1 MLEDRNNARG
11 PERHN
16 MRRVRHIHFVG
27 VGGAGMSGIAEVLHN
42 LGYQVTGT
50 DLRRDGATE
59 RLAGMGIDV
68 GFEHRAESVN
78 GSDVVVYSSAV
89 PADNPELLAARNKR
103 IPIIPR
109 AEMLSELMRFREGV
123 AVAGTHGK
131 TTTTSLIASL
141 LAQGMFDPTYIIGGR
156 LNMSGSHA
164 RLGKGKYI
172 VAEADES
179 DASFLHLSPVYAV
192 LTNIDADHLEHCGGS
207 YEALQNNFIDFLH
220 CLPFYGLVVIC
231 GDDAGIREILPRINR
246 PYVTYGI
253 DSDADYRAQAIE
265 FSGPLTSFDIVRRD
279 GDGPFRVTLNLPGR
293 HNVLNSLA
301 AVALATE
308 LGVSQQAISA
318 GLEDF
323 QGIARRSSILG
334 NIHINGKTALL
345 VDDYAHHPS
354 EIAAITGALADGW
367 PGRRVVVVFQPHRY
381 TRTRDLFEEFCQ
393 VLSELNT
400 LLLLDVYPAGEQF
413 IQGADSRSLS
423 RALRV
428 RGKVEPILV
437 STEVE
442 LQAVLGNVTED
453 NDIVL
458 LLGAGDISALGGR
471 LLDAYGGR
479 AD

>member
-1 MLEDRNNARG
+1 
-11 PERHN
+11 
-16 MRRVRHIHFVG
+16 MRRVKQIHFVG
-27 VGGAGMSGIAEVLHN
+27 IGGAGMSGIAEVLNN
-42 LGYQVTGT
+42 LGYTVTGT
-50 DLRRDGATE
+50 DLKLDATTS
-59 RLAGMGIDV
+59 RLNGMGIEV
-68 GFEHRAESVN
+68 RYEHRAENVA

-89 PADNPELLAARNKR
+89 PTDNPELEEARRRR

-141 LAQGMFDPTYIIGGR
+141 LAEDQYDPTYIIGGR
-156 LNMSGSHA
+156 LNMTGSHA
-164 RLGKGKYI
+164 RLGRGKFM

-179 DASFLHLSPVYAV
+179 DASFLHLSPLYAV
-192 LTNIDADHLEHCGGS
+192 LTNIDLDHLEYCGGS
-207 YEALQNNFIDFLH
+207 YEALQNNFVDFLH

-231 GDDAGIREILPRINR
+231 GDDAGICEILPRINR

-253 DSDADYRAQAIE
+253 DSDADYRAEAIE
-265 FSGPLTSFDIVRRD
+265 YAGPHSSFDIVRR
-279 GDGPFRVTLNLPGR
+279 GGEPYRVTLNLPGR
-293 HNVLNSLA
+293 HNVLNALA
-301 AVALATE
+301 ASALTTE
-308 LGVSQQAISA
+308 LGVSTKAIGT
-318 GLEDF
+318 GLKNF
-323 QGIARRSSILG
+323 QGIDRRSSILG
-334 NIHINGKTALL
+334 EISINGNNLLL

-354 EIAAITGALADGW
+354 EISAIIGALTDGW

-393 VLSELNT
+393 VLSVLDI
-400 LLLLDVYPAGEQF
+400 LLLMDVYPAGEQP

-437 STEVE
+437 GAVDE
-442 LQAVLGNVTED
+442 LQTVLGTITED
-453 NDIVL
+453 NDILL

-471 LLDAYGGR
+471 LLNTYGIK
-479 AD
+479 

>member
-1 MLEDRNNARG
+1 M
-11 PERHN
+11 PEAHN

-27 VGGAGMSGIAEVLHN
+27 IGGAGMSGIAEVLHN
-42 LGYQVTGT
+42 LGYTVTGT
-50 DLRRDGATE
+50 DLKRGSSTG
-59 RLAGMGIDV
+59 RLGEMGIDV
-68 GFEHRAESVN
+68 RFKHRAECVD

-89 PADNPELLAARNKR
+89 PADNPELLAARRKR

-131 TTTTSLIASL
+131 TTTTSLVASL
-141 LAQGMFDPTYIIGGR
+141 LAEGMFDPTYIIGGR
-156 LNMSGSHA
+156 LNMTGSHA
-164 RLGKGKYI
+164 RLGKGKYM

-192 LTNIDADHLEHCGGS
+192 LTNIDVDHLEHCGGS
-207 YEALQNNFIDFLH
+207 YEALQNNFIGFLH

-231 GDDAGIREILPRINR
+231 SDDVGIREITPRINR

-265 FSGPLTSFDIVRRD
+265 YSGPHTSFDMVRRNED
-279 GDGPFRVTLNLPGR
+279 DAFRVTLNLPGR
-293 HNVLNSLA
+293 HNVLNALA
-301 AVALATE
+301 ATALATE
-308 LGVSQQAISA
+308 LGVSKQAISA
-318 GLEDF
+318 GLANF
-323 QGIARRSSILG
+323 QGIDRRSSILG
-334 NIHINGKTALL
+334 EIDIGGRSVLL

-367 PGRRVVVVFQPHRY
+367 PGRRAVVVFQPHRY

-393 VLSELNT
+393 VLSELDI
-400 LLLLDVYPAGEQF
+400 LILLDVYPAGEQP
-413 IQGADSRSLS
+413 IPGADSRSLI

-437 STEVE
+437 STAVE
-442 LQAVLGNVTED
+442 LQAVLGNIAED
-453 NDIVL
+453 NDILL
-458 LLGAGDISALGGR
+458 LLGAGDISALGAR
-471 LLDAYGGR
+471 LLDTYR
-479 AD
+479 AGAG

>member
-1 MLEDRNNARG
+1 M
-11 PERHN
+11 PEGHN
-16 MRRVRHIHFVG
+16 MRRVRQVHFVG
-27 VGGAGMSGIAEVLHN
+27 IGGAGMSGIAEVLHN
-42 LGYQVTGT
+42 QGYAVTGT
-50 DLRRDGATE
+50 DLKRGSSTD
-59 RLAGMGIDV
+59 RLEKLGVKVNYA
-68 GFEHRAESVN
+68 HREQRVN

-89 PADNPELLAARNKR
+89 PADNPELVAARRQR

-109 AEMLSELMRFREGV
+109 AEMLSELMRFREGI

-141 LAQGMFDPTYIIGGR
+141 LAEGMFDPTYIIGGR

-179 DASFLHLSPVYAV
+179 DASFLHLSPVYAA
-192 LTNIDADHLEHCGGS
+192 LTNIDADHLEYCGGS
-207 YEALQNNFIDFLH
+207 YQALQNNFIDFLH

-231 GDDAGIREILPRINR
+231 GDDAGIREISARINR

-253 DSDADYRAQAIE
+253 DSSADYRAQAIE
-265 FSGPLTSFDIVRRD
+265 YD
-279 GDGPFRVTLNLPGR
+279 GARTRFNVVQRARADTFPVTLNLPGR
-293 HNVLNSLA
+293 HNVLNALA
-301 AVALATE
+301 ATALATE

-318 GLEDF
+318 GLENF

-334 NIHINGKTALL
+334 DIEINGKNVLL

-354 EIAAITGALADGW
+354 AINAIVNAVGLGW

-381 TRTRDLFEEFCQ
+381 TRTRDLFDEFCQ
-393 VLSELNT
+393 VLST
-400 LLLLDVYPAGEQF
+400 LDALVLLDVYPAGEWP
-413 IQGADSRSLS
+413 IRGADSRSLG

-428 RGKVEPILV
+428 RGKLEPILV
-437 STEVE
+437 SKEKE
-442 LQAVLGNVTED
+442 LLNVLENITAD
-453 NDIVL
+453 NDVLL

-471 LLDAYGGR
+471 LLELYQRQPAEPGAKGQ
-479 AD
+479 